1 MWEEGEDLVTHLA
14 EPADPEGTLR
24 NAADVLGRR
33 TGRAVEV
40 ESGWQPHEDW
50 EHLWRQGLARR
61 RVSPRIV
68 VTPSW
73 IEPGPEAEGGP
84 GDVVIVVDPGMAFGT
99 AEHGTTRGCI
109 RLMDPVV
116 RHGDRILDVG
126 TGSGILAIVAARLG
140 AAFVLAVEGDPYA
153 VEAARGNLD
162 RNGVTDLVELRE
174 AWVDEALLKGLGAW
188 NGITA
193 NLERGLL
200 EPLLPGFRDAIQ
212 PGGWLIVSGILAE
225 DWVQVVE
232 RLEALGFRSGAED
245 ALDDEWR
252 SGLFERVAGL
262 P

>member
-1 MWEEGEDLVTHLA
+1 
-14 EPADPEGTLR
+14 
-24 NAADVLGRR
+24 
-33 TGRAVEV
+33 
-40 ESGWQPHEDW
+40 
-50 EHLWRQGLARR
+50 
-61 RVSPRIV
+61 
-68 VTPSW
+68 
-73 IEPGPEAEGGP
+73 
-84 GDVVIVVDPGMAFGT
+84 
-99 AEHGTTRGCI
+99 
-109 RLMDPVV
+109 
-116 RHGDRILDVG
+116 
-126 TGSGILAIVAARLG
+126 
-140 AAFVLAVEGDPYA
+140 